1 MHEIPQQIGQQAHHS
16 KTLRDRLT
24 GLHQEA
30 ADFRRRRREACGRLQ
45 AAREKLK
52 SLEVRAVLDGKPA
65 SQREV
70 NALLR
75 AIDVDS
81 AEESTLFRAEQVRS
95 EAINRLDRELDA
107 SEVALEELRG
117 RTPALAR
124 ELLAV
129 AEKDLLAALSRCVV
143 LKARAQGAP
152 VASLDPLTLIALVK
166 SKHAGGYRNALGA
179 AITKV
184 DEELGL

>member
-1 MHEIPQQIGQQAHHS
+1 MHEIPQQIGEQAAHS
-16 KTLRDRLT
+16 KGLRDRLT
-24 GLHQEA
+24 GLHQQHAELHHT
-30 ADFRRRRREACGRLQ
+30 RRAVCVRL
-45 AAREKLK
+45 ATAREQLEK
-52 SLEVRAVLDGKPA
+52 LEVTAVLAGNLADPYQIA
-65 SQREV
+65 S
-70 NALLR
+70 LIK

-81 AEESTLFRAEQVRS
+81 AEESTLFRAEQVRA

-107 SEVALEELRG
+107 SEVTLEELRR

-166 SKHAGGYRNALGA
+166 SRHAGDYRNALAGA
-179 AITKV
+179 LTKI
-184 DEELGL
+184 EGELGL